1 MAIANSFNAE
11 PNVIFPPRQET
22 LNVEDGRVNA
32 NWRSAVGQNYL

>member
-1 MAIANSFNAE
+1 MAIANSFDAE
-11 PNVIFPPRQET
+11 PNTIFTSRQEA